1 MFLLFPLFKGGS
13 KSNDAKLL
21 RDSATRQLKK
31 EILNVF
37 QQLLSGNV
45 TKINEIN
52 HEDIAM
58 DVENILYQ
66 LNLERILDDYG
77 TI

>member
-1 MFLLFPLFKGGS
+1 ML
-13 KSNDAKLL
+13 
-21 RDSATRQLKK
+21 
-31 EILNVF
+31 IIF

-52 HEDIAM
+52 NEDIAM

-77 TI
+77 TIYSNYKKYFFQYMYYHSINYIHIYKTF